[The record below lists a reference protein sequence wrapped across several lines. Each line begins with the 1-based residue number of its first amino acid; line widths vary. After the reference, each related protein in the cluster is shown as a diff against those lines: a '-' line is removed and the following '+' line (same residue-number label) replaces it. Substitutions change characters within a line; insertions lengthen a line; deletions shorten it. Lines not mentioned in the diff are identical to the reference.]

1 MVSGLVLVN
10 PKLNKG
16 RIMQQTKAAP
26 GTLQKRILSADTLTG
41 DTVVNRRNEELGK
54 IEHLMIDIESGR
66 VVYAVLS
73 FGGFLGMGD
82 KLFAIPWKA
91 LTIDLAQKR
100 FVLDV
105 ERERLEQAPGFDKS
119 NWPDMADRTWGEEVY
134 KYYGAMSHWS

>member
-1 MVSGLVLVN
+1 LWLVD

-16 RIMQQTKAAP
+16 RIMQQTTAAP
-26 GTLQKRILSADTLTG
+26 GTLHKQILSADTLTG
-41 DTVVNRRNEELGK
+41 DTVVNRRNDELGK

-91 LTIDLAQKR
+91 LTVDLAQKR

-105 ERERLEQAPGFDKS
+105 ERGKLEQAPGFDKS
-119 NWPDMADRTWGEEVY
+119 NWPDMADRTWGEGVY

>member
-1 MVSGLVLVN
+1 
-10 PKLNKG
+10 
-16 RIMQQTKAAP
+16 MQQTKAAP

-91 LTIDLAQKR
+91 LAIDLAQKR

-105 ERERLEQAPGFDKS
+105 ERGKLEDAPGFDKS

-134 KYYGAMSHWS
+134 KYYGAMSYWS

>member
-1 MVSGLVLVN
+1 
-10 PKLNKG
+10 
-16 RIMQQTKAAP
+16 MQQTKAAP

-41 DTVVNRRNEELGK
+41 DTVVNRRNDELGK

-91 LTIDLAQKR
+91 LTIDLPQKR

-119 NWPDMADRTWGEEVY
+119 NWPDMADRKWGEGVY

>member
-1 MVSGLVLVN
+1 
-10 PKLNKG
+10 
-16 RIMQQTKAAP
+16 MQQTKAAP

-105 ERERLEQAPGFDKS
+105 ERGRLEQAPGFDKS
-119 NWPDMADRTWGEEVY
+119 NWPDMADRTWGEDLY
-134 KYYGAMSHWS
+134 KYYGTMSHWG

>member
-1 MVSGLVLVN
+1 
-10 PKLNKG
+10 
-16 RIMQQTKAAP
+16 MQQTTAAP
-26 GTLQKRILSADTLTG
+26 GILHKRILSADTLTG

-105 ERERLEQAPGFDKS
+105 ERGRLEQAPGFDKS
-119 NWPDMADRTWGEEVY
+119 NWPDMADRTWGEGVY
-134 KYYGAMSHWS
+134 KYYGAMTHWS

>member
-1 MVSGLVLVN
+1 MLH
-10 PKLNKG
+10 
-16 RIMQQTKAAP
+16 TTAAP
-26 GTLQKRILSADTLTG
+26 GIQNKRVLSADTLTG
-41 DTVVNRRNEELGK
+41 DTVVNRRNEDLGK

-91 LTIDLAQKR
+91 LTVDMPEKR

-105 ERERLEQAPGFDKS
+105 DKKRLEQAPGFDKS
-119 NWPDMADRTWGEEVY
+119 DWPDMADRTWGAGVF
-134 KYYGAMSHWS
+134 KYYGAEPYWG